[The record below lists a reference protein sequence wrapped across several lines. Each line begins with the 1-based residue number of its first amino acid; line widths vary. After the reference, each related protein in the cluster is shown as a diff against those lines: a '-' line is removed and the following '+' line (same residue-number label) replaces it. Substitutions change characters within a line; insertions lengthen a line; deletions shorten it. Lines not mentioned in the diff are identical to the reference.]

1 MNKIA
6 NKLNIESSFIPIIN
20 ISKEGLSN
28 NKIMIN
34 LIDYNVSIIKN
45 TIYDNLDYICK
56 ELDINIKITELN

>member
-6 NKLNIESSFIPIIN
+6 NKLNIESNFIPIIN

-34 LIDYNVSIIKN
+34 LIDYNVSIIK
-45 TIYDNLDYICK
+45 IQYMI
-56 ELDINIKITELN
+56 I

>member
-1 MNKIA
+1 
-6 NKLNIESSFIPIIN
+6 
-20 ISKEGLSN
+20 
-28 NKIMIN
+28 MIN

>member
-6 NKLNIESSFIPIIN
+6 NKLNIESNFIPIIN
-20 ISKEGLSN
+20 ISRELSN

-45 TIYDNLDYICK
+45 TIYDNLI
-56 ELDINIKITELN
+56 IFVKIRYKYKNNRS